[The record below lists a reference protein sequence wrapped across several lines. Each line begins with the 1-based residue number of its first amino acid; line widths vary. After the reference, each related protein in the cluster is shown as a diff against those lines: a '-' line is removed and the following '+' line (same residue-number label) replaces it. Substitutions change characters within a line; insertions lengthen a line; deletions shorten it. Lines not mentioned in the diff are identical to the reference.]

1 MTLSQVCILRLHSRC
16 APMYGKCRL
25 LSKNF
30 WIGSAYDVT
39 DSRSM
44 TSYADSIY
52 LWKVHDIFRALER
65 IESKQ
70 PFYTTLPST
79 IRGVYTTLPS
89 TIRGVYTTLPSTIS
103 GVYTTLPST
112 IRGVYTT
119 VFSKLLSDHLFGKI
133 LEFCHFSVLKC
144 LELCYFSISKNNQ
157 CSQRKKTWISINSY
171 LIRQSFWFQI
181 VNKWRVRNY
190 IYI

>member
-1 MTLSQVCILRLHSRC
+1 MAFNFQLSSDPQTSFFLLRLHSRC

-30 WIGSAYDVT
+30 WIKSAYDVT

-52 LWKVHDIFRALER
+52 LWKVHDIFRALEP

-89 TIRGVYTTLPSTIS
+89 TIRGVYTTLPSTI
-103 GVYTTLPST
+103 
-112 IRGVYTT
+112 RGVYTT
-119 VFSKLLSDHLFGKI
+119 VFSKLLSDQLYGKI
-133 LEFCHFSVLKC
+133 VEFLNVLNSVTFPFLKIISVLK
-144 LELCYFSISKNNQ
+144 E
-157 CSQRKKTWISINSY
+157 KKTWISNSY
-171 LIRQSFWFQI
+171 LIRQSLWYQI
-181 VNKWRVRNY
+181 VNKWRVTLK
-190 IYI
+190 

>member
-1 MTLSQVCILRLHSRC
+1 LQSENGFQLSTLKWPSDKFFLLRLHSGC

-30 WIGSAYDVT
+30 WIKSAYDVT
-39 DSRSM
+39 HSRSM

-52 LWKVHDIFRALER
+52 LWKVHDIFRALEP

-89 TIRGVYTTLPSTIS
+89 TIK

-119 VFSKLLSDHLFGKI
+119 LPSTIRYIQPCPLLLGGYI
-133 LEFCHFSVLKC
+133 QPCPLLLEGYIQPCPL
-144 LELCYFSISKNNQ
+144 LLGGYI
-157 CSQRKKTWISINSY
+157 QRYS
-171 LIRQSFWFQI
+171 
-181 VNKWRVRNY
+181 RNY
-190 IYI
+190 FLISYMVK

>member
-1 MTLSQVCILRLHSRC
+1 MQSENGFQLSTLKWPSDKFFLLRLHSRC

-30 WIGSAYDVT
+30 WIKSAYDVT

-52 LWKVHDIFRALER
+52 LWKVHDIFRALEP

-79 IRGVYTTLPS
+79 IRGVFTAL
-89 TIRGVYTTLPSTIS
+89 
-103 GVYTTLPST
+103 
-112 IRGVYTT
+112 
-119 VFSKLLSDHLFGKI
+119 FSKLLSDQLYGKI
-133 LEFCHFSVLKC
+133 VEFLNVLNSVTFPFLKIISVLK
-144 LELCYFSISKNNQ
+144 E
-157 CSQRKKTWISINSY
+157 KKTWISNSY
-171 LIRQSFWFQI
+171 LIRQSLWYQI
-181 VNKWRVRNY
+181 VNKWRVTLK
-190 IYI
+190 